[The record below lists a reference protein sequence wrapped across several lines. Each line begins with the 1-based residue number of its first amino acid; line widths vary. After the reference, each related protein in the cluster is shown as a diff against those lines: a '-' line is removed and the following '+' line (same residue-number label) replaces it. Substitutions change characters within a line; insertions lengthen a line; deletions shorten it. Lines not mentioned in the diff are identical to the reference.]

1 MAKESY
7 GTIYQE
13 DREQLDFSCKTEKL
27 YIIQVVMVVHICHHS
42 IWQAVLV

>member
-7 GTIYQE
+7 GTIYKG
-13 DREQLDFSCKTEKL
+13 DREQLDLCKAEKL
-27 YIIQVVMVVHICHHS
+27 YIIQVAIVAHICIYS